1 MAASSSSVPFFG
13 TREEDQNQMKQQHS
27 STPTSSSAQAPPP
40 PKKKRNQPGTP
51 SKYHQFYPKIDLPN
65 PDAEVIALS
74 PKTLMATNRFICEV
88 CNKGFQ
94 REQNLQLHRR
104 GHNLPWKLKQ
114 KTTKEVRRKVYL
126 CPEPA
131 CVHHDPSRALGDLT
145 GIKKHYS
152 RKHGEKKWKCEKC
165 SKRYAVQSDWK
176 AHSKTCGTREYRCDC
191 GTLFSSGDGERA
203 ENMLAREQS
212 IETAVQGQ
220 GHIGFSEKQIN
231 KQKRKKRKEK
241 RDSFPPHLGTTAA
254 LAVYP
259 FSNSRVAMPCRAFLC
274 VLPSLFS
281 YGLARCD
288 QVCALAVS
296 SFRTA
301 NSQWEIS
308 THHEAPINNKRDSF
322 ITHRAFCDAL
332 AQESARNPPPNLNTF
347 GSHLYGSSN
356 MTLSSSQVAT
366 QISSLQDHSNQS
378 TDVLRLGGGV
388 RTGQFDNLF
397 PPSIGSSSFR
407 PPQQM
412 PSSSFFMQETS
423 QNYHDENQS
432 QQELLQ
438 NKPFHHG
445 LMQFADIHNTTSNP
459 PSAGNLFNLSFLSSS
474 STTNSNN
481 ANNPNNLPTS
491 GLQISDHFNNQ
502 NDVGCGSEGTNNF
515 SNTVMGNQMT
525 SAAPSLFATSVQN
538 DNMVSHMSATAL
550 LQKAAQMGST
560 SSNNSASL
568 LRNFGNS
575 SSSGA
580 KSDRQLVAGN
590 FGGMFSDSE
599 NNLHELMNSFSP
611 GNPSIFGYG
620 HAQENPYGGYIANRT
635 SLDQEKQPHGRN
647 FGNINMDEAK
657 LHQSFNSSNI
667 GGSDRLTRDFLGVGP
682 QMVRSMSG
690 SSGFSQREK
699 QQQQRQHHGMDMGDS
714 SLDSEKRNSNISAA
728 PTSQSFGGK
737 GSFQ

>member
-1 MAASSSSVPFFG
+1 MAASSSVPFFG
-13 TREEDQNQMKQQHS
+13 IREEDQNQMKQQHS

-40 PKKKRNQPGTP
+40 PKKKRNQPGT
-51 SKYHQFYPKIDLPN
+51 PN

-126 CPEPA
+126 CPEPT

-191 GTLFSSGDGERA
+191 GTLFSR
-203 ENMLAREQS
+203 
-212 IETAVQGQ
+212 
-220 GHIGFSEKQIN
+220 
-231 KQKRKKRKEK
+231 
-241 RDSFPPHLGTTAA
+241 
-254 LAVYP
+254 
-259 FSNSRVAMPCRAFLC
+259 
-274 VLPSLFS
+274 
-281 YGLARCD
+281 
-288 QVCALAVS
+288 
-296 SFRTA
+296 
-301 NSQWEIS
+301 
-308 THHEAPINNKRDSF
+308 RDSF

-332 AQESARNPPPNLNTF
+332 AQESARNPPPNLNTI

-356 MTLSSSQVAT
+356 MTLGLSRVGT

-378 TDVLRLGGGV
+378 TDVLRFGGGV
-388 RTGQFDNLF
+388 RTGQFDHLL

-412 PSSSFFMQETS
+412 PSSAFFMQETS

-445 LMQFADIHNTTSNP
+445 LMQFADIHNNTSNP
-459 PSAGNLFNLSFLSSS
+459 PSAGNLFNLSFLSNS

-481 ANNPNNLPTS
+481 ANNSNSNLPTS
-491 GLQISDHFNNQ
+491 GLLISDHFNNQ
-502 NDVGCGSEGTNNF
+502 NGVGGGSEGTNNF
-515 SNTVMGNQMT
+515 SNNVRGNQMT
-525 SAAPSLFATSVQN
+525 SGVPSLFSSSVQN

-568 LRNFGNS
+568 LRSFGSS
-575 SSSGA
+575 SSSGT
-580 KSDRQLVAGN
+580 KSDRALVGGN
-590 FGGMFSDSE
+590 FGGMLSDNE
-599 NNLHELMNSFSP
+599 NNLHELMNSFAP
-611 GNPSIFGYG
+611 GNPSIFGSG
-620 HAQENPYGGYIANRT
+620 HAQENPYGGYTANRT
-635 SLDQEKQPHGRN
+635 SLEQEKQHHGPN

-657 LHQSFNSSNI
+657 LHQGLNASNI

-682 QMVRSMSG
+682 QIVRSMSG

-699 QQQQRQHHGMDMGDS
+699 QQQQQLQHQHHGMDMGDS
-714 SLDSEKRNSNISAA
+714 SLDLERHNTNISAA
-728 PTSQSFGGK
+728 PTSQSFGGN